1 MGIDWRHGLRL
12 DSRVRAYAWPVF
24 LVSLV
29 VDLALAVLFRDYTS
43 SAGAAQLLEPALTIA
58 VLGVALFAGPLFG
71 LTAALFLGTV
81 FYCFLASL
89 PGPSEIGFTLGAIA
103 LWSGAAVALGV
114 LADRRRGR
122 TEEIERTLGRKV
134 VIPLPVSSAVELRAA
149 LRALLR
155 SHEMDEGQGE
165 MVVLA
170 TQEAYNNA
178 VVHPPGVVEVSAQ
191 VFEQVV
197 DVEVRDKGPGFEPAA
212 VVTDGETG
220 AARRPRQGPLSDTP
234 AHGPRRH
241 RLRPSGHHG
250 EDEQAARPPGRWGAA
265 IRSLALATARPTAL
279 ARTHGVRGRMAWGV
293 SRPNAATTHGALVD
307 LSGQLSNL
315 HPEVRRLFE

>member
-1 MGIDWRHGLRL
+1 MVSRSRVMGIDWRHGLRL

-24 LVSLV
+24 FVSVV
-29 VDLALAVLFRDYTS
+29 VDLALVALFRDYTS
-43 SAGAAQLLEPALTIA
+43 SVGAAQLLEPALTIA

-89 PGPSEIGFTLGAIA
+89 PGASEIGFTLGAIA

-212 VVTDGETG
+212 VVT
-220 AARRPRQGPLSDTP
+220 AAEPELLEDHGRGLFLIHRLMDHVDIDSGRQGTTVRMSKQLGRPDDGVPQSD
-234 AHGPRRH
+234 RS
-241 RLRPSGHHG
+241 RLRPL
-250 EDEQAARPPGRWGAA
+250 GRLLS
-265 IRSLALATARPTAL
+265 RERTA
-279 ARTHGVRGRMAWGV
+279 
-293 SRPNAATTHGALVD
+293 
-307 LSGQLSNL
+307 
-315 HPEVRRLFE
+315 